1 MSCQQRV
8 AKVRAVD
15 ATSRSCDKP
24 TMVRAKKL
32 DIEPAHML
40 VFAALARTGGV
51 RSAANALGVPRST
64 VSRRLAQLEASI
76 GAPLVVR
83 NARRFTLTSLG
94 REFFERCTALETLL
108 RESEDLVRRA
118 QDTPSGLLR
127 IDAAPVIA
135 EEVLP
140 EVIVEL
146 ARRYPRLAIEVRTAV
161 DYIDLRRGNADVVLR
176 ARRLEDANDIY
187 AIHLGTSITGC
198 YASPSYLKQHGVPT
212 TLAEL
217 SKHECILVGT
227 HSPSTWIFATGTKP
241 REATASDQPDECII
255 SVSGRVRVD
264 SFRIARSI
272 AARGVG
278 VLRTACVFAEPLVKA
293 GDLVPVLER
302 YWWRT
307 PIYAAHAGPNP
318 QTPKVR
324 EFLALVRA
332 AARAALPEDGAARWL
347 SV

>member
-1 MSCQQRV
+1 
-8 AKVRAVD
+8 
-15 ATSRSCDKP
+15 
-24 TMVRAKKL
+24 MVRAKKV

-40 VFAALARTGGV
+40 VFAAVARTGGV
-51 RSAANALGVPRST
+51 RSAANALKVPRST
-64 VSRRLAQLEASI
+64 VSRRLAQLEESI
-76 GAPLVVR
+76 GALLVVR
-83 NARRFTLTSLG
+83 NARRFTLTALG
-94 REFFERCTALETLL
+94 REFFERCEALETLL
-108 RESEDLVRRA
+108 RESEELVRRA
-118 QDTPSGLLR
+118 QEAPSGLLR

-161 DYIDLRRGNADVVLR
+161 DYIDLRRGDADVVLR

-198 YASPSYLKQHGVPT
+198 YASPSYLEQHGVPT
-212 TLAEL
+212 TLADL
-217 SKHECILVGT
+217 SKHDCILVGT
-227 HSPSTWIFATGTKP
+227 SSPSTWIFATGTKP
-241 REATASDQPDECII
+241 RDTTSDQPDECII

-272 AARGVG
+272 AVRGVG

-293 GDLVPVLER
+293 GDLVPLLER

-324 EFLALVRA
+324 AFLALVRA
-332 AARAALPEDGAARWL
+332 AARTALPEDGTARWL

>member
-1 MSCQQRV
+1 M
-8 AKVRAVD
+8 A
-15 ATSRSCDKP
+15 
-24 TMVRAKKL
+24 RAKKTNL
-32 DIEPAHML
+32 EPAQML
-40 VFAALARTGGV
+40 VFAALARTAGI
-51 RSAANALGVPRST
+51 RSAAAALGVPRST
-64 VSRRLAQLEASI
+64 VSRRLAQLEESI

-83 NARRFTLTSLG
+83 NARRFTLTALG
-94 REFFERCTALETLL
+94 REFVERCTALETLL
-108 RESEDLVRRA
+108 RESEDLVSRA
-118 QDTPSGLLR
+118 QDDPSGTLR
-127 IDAAPVIA
+127 IDAAPVLA

-146 ARRYPRLAIEVRTAV
+146 ARRYPRLAIEVRSEV
-161 DYIDLRRGNADVVLR
+161 DYIDLRRGGADVVLR

-198 YASPSYLKQHGVPT
+198 YASPAYLAAHGIPT

-217 SKHECILVGT
+217 SKHNCILVGT
-227 HSPSTWIFATGTKP
+227 RSPATWIFAGDARDDTT
-241 REATASDQPDECII
+241 RDQPDETVV

-264 SFRIARSI
+264 SFRIARSL

-278 VLRTACVFAEPLVKA
+278 VLRTASVFAEPLVDA

-318 QTPKVR
+318 PTPKVR
-324 EFLALVRA
+324 AFLALVRTA
-332 AARAALPEDGAARWL
+332 AHAALPEDGSARWR
-347 SV
+347 SA